1 MAKQDYY
8 EILGVPKTAEEREI
22 KKAYK
27 RLAMKFHPDR
37 NQGDKEAEAKFKEIK
52 EAYEVLTDAQKRA
65 AYDQYGHAAF
75 EQGGMGG
82 GGFGGG
88 GFGGGADF
96 SDIFGDVFGDIFGG
110 GRGRQRAARGADL
123 RYNMDLTLEEAVR
136 GVTKE
141 IRIPTLEECDV
152 CHGSGA
158 KAGTQPQTCPTCH
171 GSGQVQMRQG
181 FFAVQQACPHCHGRG
196 TLIKDPCTKCHG
208 HGRVEKTKTLSVKI
222 PAGVDTGDR
231 IRLAG
236 EGEAVEHGAPA
247 GDLYVQVQVKQH
259 AIFERE
265 GNNLYCEVP
274 INFAMAALGGE
285 IEVPTLDGRVN
296 LKIPGE
302 TQTGKLFR
310 MRGKGVKSVR
320 GGAQG
325 DLLCRVVVETP
336 VGLNDKQKQLLKEL
350 QESFGGPTGEKNSPR
365 SKSFFDGVK
374 KFFDDLTR

>member
-1 MAKQDYY
+1 MAKADYY
-8 EILGVPKTAEEREI
+8 EILGVSREAEEREI

-37 NQGDKEAEAKFKEIK
+37 NPGNAEAEAKFKEIK
-52 EAYEVLTDAQKRA
+52 EAYEILTDAQKRA

-75 EQGGMGG
+75 EQGGGG
-82 GGFGGG
+82 GGA
-88 GFGGGADF
+88 GGADF

-110 GRGRQRAARGADL
+110 SRRQRASRGSDL
-123 RYNMDLTLEEAVR
+123 RYNMELSLEEAVR
-136 GVTKE
+136 GVTRE
-141 IRIPTLEECDV
+141 IRIPTLEECDI

-158 KAGTQPQTCPTCH
+158 RPGTSAATCPTCH
-171 GSGQVQMRQG
+171 GAGQVQMRQG
-181 FFAVQQACPHCHGRG
+181 FFAVQQACPTCHGKG
-196 TLIKDPCTKCHG
+196 KIIKDPCTKCHG
-208 HGRVEKTKTLSVKI
+208 HGRVEKSKTLSVKI

-236 EGEAVEHGAPA
+236 EGEAGEQGASA
-247 GDLYVQVQVKQH
+247 GDLYVQVQVRKH
-259 AIFERE
+259 PIFERE
-265 GNNLYCEVP
+265 ENNLYCEVP

-285 IEVPTLDGRVN
+285 IEVPTLDGRVK
-296 LKIPGE
+296 LKVPAE

-320 GGAQG
+320 GGSQG

-336 VGLNDKQKQLLKEL
+336 VKLNEKQKQLLREL
-350 QESFGGPTGEKNSPR
+350 EESFGGPSGDQNSPR
-365 SKSFFDGVK
+365 SKSFLDGVK

>member
-1 MAKQDYY
+1 MAFC
-8 EILGVPKTAEEREI
+8 GT
-22 KKAYK
+22 
-27 RLAMKFHPDR
+27 
-37 NQGDKEAEAKFKEIK
+37 
-52 EAYEVLTDAQKRA
+52 
-65 AYDQYGHAAF
+65 
-75 EQGGMGG
+75 
-82 GGFGGG
+82 
-88 GFGGGADF
+88 
-96 SDIFGDVFGDIFGG
+96 
-110 GRGRQRAARGADL
+110 ADL
-123 RYNMDLTLEEAVR
+123 SAL
-136 GVTKE
+136 
-141 IRIPTLEECDV
+141 P
-152 CHGSGA
+152 
-158 KAGTQPQTCPTCH
+158 
-171 GSGQVQMRQG
+171 
-181 FFAVQQACPHCHGRG
+181 GRG
-196 TLIKDPCTKCHG
+196 TLIKDPCNKCHG

-236 EGEAVEHGAPA
+236 EGEAGEHGAPA

-274 INFAMAALGGE
+274 INFTMAALGGE

-296 LKIPGE
+296 LKIPCE

-336 VGLNDKQKQLLKEL
+336 VGLNEKQKQLLKEL
-350 QESFGGPTGEKNSPR
+350 QESFGGPTGENNSPR

>member
-1 MAKQDYY
+1 
-8 EILGVPKTAEEREI
+8 
-22 KKAYK
+22 
-27 RLAMKFHPDR
+27 MKYHPDR

-52 EAYEVLTDAQKRA
+52 EAYEILTDAQKRA

-82 GGFGGG
+82 GGG

-110 GRGRQRAARGADL
+110 GRGRQRAARGSDL

-158 KAGTQPQTCPTCH
+158 KAGSQPQTCPTCH
-171 GSGQVQMRQG
+171 GAGQVQMRQG
-181 FFAVQQACPHCHGRG
+181 FFAVQQTCPHCQGRG
-196 TLIKDPCTKCHG
+196 TLIKDPCNKCHG

-236 EGEAVEHGAPA
+236 EGEAGEHGAPA

-265 GNNLYCEVP
+265 G
-274 INFAMAALGGE
+274 
-285 IEVPTLDGRVN
+285 
-296 LKIPGE
+296 E

-310 MRGKGVKSVR
+310 MRGKGVKFVR

-336 VGLNDKQKQLLKEL
+336 VGLNDKQKQLLKDL

>member
-8 EILGVPKTAEEREI
+8 EILGVSKTAEEREI

-27 RLAMKFHPDR
+27 RLAMKYHPDR

-52 EAYEVLTDAQKRA
+52 EAYEVLTDSQKRA

-75 EQGGMGG
+75 EQGGM
-82 GGFGGG
+82 GGG

-123 RYNMDLTLEEAVR
+123 RYNMELTLEEAVR

-152 CHGSGA
+152 CHGSG
-158 KAGTQPQTCPTCH
+158 
-171 GSGQVQMRQG
+171 
-181 FFAVQQACPHCHGRG
+181 
-196 TLIKDPCTKCHG
+196 
-208 HGRVEKTKTLSVKI
+208 RVERSKTLSVKI

-236 EGEAVEHGAPA
+236 EGEAGEHGAPA

-259 AIFERE
+259 PIFERE

-285 IEVPTLDGRVN
+285 IEVPTLDGRVK
-296 LKIPGE
+296 LKVPGE

-336 VGLNDKQKQLLKEL
+336 VGLNEKQKQLLQEL
-350 QESFGGPTGEKNSPR
+350 QESFGGPTGEHNSPR

>member
-8 EILGVPKTAEEREI
+8 ESLGVAKSADDREI

-27 RLAMKFHPDR
+27 RLAMKYHPDR
-37 NQGDKEAEAKFKEIK
+37 NPGDSEAEAKFKEIK
-52 EAYEVLTDAQKRA
+52 EAYEILIDSQKRA

-82 GGFGGG
+82 GGGG
-88 GFGGGADF
+88 GFGGGGADF
-96 SDIFGDVFGDIFGG
+96 GDIFGDVFGDIFGG
-110 GRGRQRAARGADL
+110 GRRQRASRGSDL
-123 RYNMDLTLEEAVR
+123 RYNMELSLEEAVR

-141 IRIPTLEECDV
+141 IRIPALEECDV
-152 CHGSGA
+152 CHGNGA
-158 KAGTQPQTCPTCH
+158 KPGSSPITCPTCH
-171 GSGQVQMRQG
+171 GNGQVQMRQG
-181 FFAVQQACPHCHGRG
+181 FFTVQQACPHCHGRG
-196 TLIKDPCTKCHG
+196 KIIKDPCIKCHG
-208 HGRVEKTKTLSVKI
+208 HGRVEKSKTLSVKI

-231 IRLAG
+231 IRLSG
-236 EGEAVEHGAPA
+236 EGEAGDHGAPS
-247 GDLYVQVQVKQH
+247 GDLYVQVQVKAH
-259 AIFERE
+259 PIFQRE
-265 GNNLYCEVP
+265 ENNLYCEVP

-285 IEVPTLDGRVN
+285 IEVPTLDGRVK
-296 LKIPGE
+296 LKVPAE

-336 VGLNDKQKQLLKEL
+336 VNLNERQRQLLQEL
-350 QESFGGPTGEKNSPR
+350 DESFGGPSGERNSPR
-365 SKSFFDGVK
+365 SKNFFDGVK

>member
-8 EILGVPKTAEEREI
+8 ESLGVAKSADEREI

-27 RLAMKFHPDR
+27 RLAMKYHPDR
-37 NQGDKEAEAKFKEIK
+37 NPGDSEAEAKFKEIK
-52 EAYEVLTDAQKRA
+52 EAYEILIDSQKRA

-82 GGFGGG
+82 GGGGG
-88 GFGGGADF
+88 GFGGGGADF
-96 SDIFGDVFGDIFGG
+96 GDIFGDVFGDIFGG
-110 GRGRQRAARGADL
+110 GRRQRASRGSDL
-123 RYNMDLTLEEAVR
+123 RYNMELTLEEAVR

-141 IRIPTLEECDV
+141 IRIPALEECDV
-152 CHGSGA
+152 CHGNGA
-158 KAGTQPQTCPTCH
+158 KPGSSPVTCPTCH
-171 GSGQVQMRQG
+171 GNGQVQMRQG
-181 FFAVQQACPHCHGRG
+181 FFTVQQACPHCHGRG
-196 TLIKDPCTKCHG
+196 KIIKDPCVKCHG
-208 HGRVEKTKTLSVKI
+208 HGRVEKSKTLSVKI

-231 IRLAG
+231 IRLSG
-236 EGEAVEHGAPA
+236 EGEAGEHGAPS
-247 GDLYVQVQVKQH
+247 GDLYVQAQVKAH
-259 AIFERE
+259 PIFQRE
-265 GNNLYCEVP
+265 ENNLYCEVP

-285 IEVPTLDGRVN
+285 IEVPTLDGRVK
-296 LKIPGE
+296 LKVPAE

-336 VGLNDKQKQLLKEL
+336 VNLNERQRQLLQEL
-350 QESFGGPTGEKNSPR
+350 DESFGGPSGERNSPR
-365 SKSFFDGVK
+365 SKNFFDGVK

>member
-8 EILGVPKTAEEREI
+8 EILGVAKDADEREI

-27 RLAMKFHPDR
+27 RLAMKYHPDR
-37 NQGDKEAEAKFKEIK
+37 NPGDKDAEAKFKEVK
-52 EAYEVLTDAQKRA
+52 EAYEILTDAQKRA

-82 GGFGGG
+82 GGGAG
-88 GFGGGADF
+88 GFGSADF
-96 SDIFGDVFGDIFGG
+96 GDIFGDVFGDIFGG
-110 GRGRQRAARGADL
+110 GRRQRASRGSDL
-123 RYNMDLTLEEAVR
+123 RYTMELTLEEAVR

-141 IRIPTLEECDV
+141 IRIPTLQECDV

-158 KAGTQPQTCPTCH
+158 RPGSNAVTCPTCH
-171 GSGQVQMRQG
+171 GNGQVQMRQG
-181 FFAVQQACPHCHGRG
+181 FFTVQQTCPHCHGRG
-196 TLIKDPCTKCHG
+196 KIIKDPCTKCHG
-208 HGRVEKTKTLSVKI
+208 HGRVEKSKTLSVKI

-236 EGEAVEHGAPA
+236 EGEAGEFGAPA
-247 GDLYVQVQVKQH
+247 GDLYVQVQVREH
-259 AIFERE
+259 PIFQRE
-265 GNNLYCEVP
+265 DNNLYCEVP

-285 IEVPTLDGRVN
+285 IEVPTLDGRVM
-296 LKIPGE
+296 LKVPAE

-320 GGAQG
+320 GGIQG

-336 VGLNDKQKQLLKEL
+336 VNLSDRQKQLLQEL
-350 QESFGGPTGEKNSPR
+350 QESFGGPTGESNSPR

>member
-8 EILGVPKTAEEREI
+8 EILGVSKTAEEREI

-52 EAYEVLTDAQKRA
+52 EAYEILTDAQKRA

-82 GGFGGG
+82 GAGGY
-88 GFGGGADF
+88 GGGADF

-110 GRGRQRAARGADL
+110 GRGRQRASRGADL

-141 IRIPTLEECDV
+141 IRIPTLEECDI

-158 KAGTQPQTCPTCH
+158 KAGSQPQTCPTCH

-181 FFAVQQACPHCHGRG
+181 FFAVQQTCPHCQGRG
-196 TLIKDPCTKCHG
+196 TLIKDPCNKCHG

-231 IRLAG
+231 IRLTG
-236 EGEAVEHGAPA
+236 EGEAGEHGAPA

-274 INFAMAALGGE
+274 INFSMAALGGE
-285 IEVPTLDGRVN
+285 IEVPTLDGRVK

-320 GGAQG
+320 GGVQG

-336 VGLNDKQKQLLKEL
+336 VGLNEKQKQLLKDL
-350 QESFGGPTGEKNSPR
+350 QESFGGPTGENNSPR